1 MSMLV
6 SLCMIVRNEAAT
18 LRRCLGNLPG
28 AEALFVRRLENR
40 PADQLAV
47 SQ

>member
-1 MSMLV
+1 MSMRV
-6 SLCMIVRNEAAT
+6 SLCMIVRNETAT
-18 LRRCLGNLPG
+18 LRRYLGNLPG
-28 AEALFVRRLENR
+28 AEALFVRMLENR

>member
-1 MSMLV
+1 MPV
-6 SLCMIVRNEAAT
+6 SLCMITRNEAAT
-18 LRRCLGNLPG
+18 LRRFLGNLPG
-28 AEALFVRRLENR
+28 AGAFFVRLLENR

>member
-1 MSMLV
+1 MSMRV
-6 SLCMIVRNEAAT
+6 SLCMIARNEAAT
-18 LRRCLGNLPG
+18 LRRCKGNLPG
-28 AEALFVRRLENR
+28 AEALFVRLLENR